1 MATSEIKLKLEPRG
15 RGAFYLEQDDKVMGE
30 MVVGISGTALTVYH
44 TEVDPELEG
53 QGFARQLLDK
63 MVAYAREKSLQ
74 VIPLCE
80 YVHTQFKRHPE
91 EYADIWK
98 K

>member
-1 MATSEIKLKLEPRG
+1 MSEIKLKMDNRS
-15 RGAFYLEQDDKVMGE
+15 RGAFVIEENGEKLGE
-30 MVVGISGTALTVYH
+30 MVVGVSETALTVYH

-53 QGFARQLLDK
+53 QGFAKQMLDE
-63 MVAYAREKSLQ
+63 MVAYAREKHLQ

-80 YVHTQFKRHPE
+80 YVHAQFKRHPDE
-91 EYADIWK
+91 FADVWK